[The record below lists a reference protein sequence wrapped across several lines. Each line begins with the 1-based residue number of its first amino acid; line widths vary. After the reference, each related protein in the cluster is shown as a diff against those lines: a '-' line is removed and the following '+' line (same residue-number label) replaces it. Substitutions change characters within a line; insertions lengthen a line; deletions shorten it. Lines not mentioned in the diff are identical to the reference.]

1 MTDEEFEGYLQGF
14 SDDQVD
20 ALRQL
25 RLLITK
31 NCDGLQESINQGRWL
46 NGFIF
51 YSAAGQMVYAMGPKG
66 TTKTTLHMMPFYGSP
81 ALQERHRE
89 ALSDLLT
96 GKSCIAF
103 RSYSELPL
111 DAVTDI
117 LRSGTPVMIKMLEE
131 RAAGAKRP
139 Q

>member
-31 NCDGLQESINQGRWL
+31 IATDCGESINRGRWL

-51 YSAAGQMVYAMGPKG
+51 SAAGQMVYAMGPRG
-66 TTKTTLHMMPFYGSP
+66 NGQNDAAHMMPFYGSP
-81 ALQERHRE
+81 VLQERHRE

-103 RSYSELPL
+103 RVTQSCRSMQSPTSCERGTGHDQ
-111 DAVTDI
+111 DA
-117 LRSGTPVMIKMLEE
+117 
-131 RAAGAKRP
+131 
-139 Q
+139 